1 MIRKPLQLVDSN
13 VQKNSIP
20 IFDDFKAAQ
29 TKPNTGHSAKKVPA
43 VKRSSLANRLLIV
56 VVIMQQK
63 ELKMARL
70 KSAFLKLANNAL
82 VQKPARAEAQT
93 ESAQR
98 LPTNTPKKRRFEDN
112 KESEADDLE
121 TGEGLV
127 SGTPPRS
134 RSNTMHSTPYST
146 KRDSSTPSSHR
157 SRPVFATPGRPPLLD
172 ATNRV
177 NNRSVLSD
185 QMAESPKQ
193 KQPLDE
199 SLSNR
204 LKQVEDSL
212 QKLQV
217 LGDLE
222 NVRAAA
228 ATLKS
233 PQRTRIY
240 NSLRSDSAELTAQ
253 NTHNNATKENIVH
266 EPAKQQQ
273 TSAAPAIPV
282 PTATPSTSTNEAS
295 SHTPQVP
302 APSHTPVA
310 SATVLGT
317 GSNLQQPQLAEHLVL
332 QATIQRATKAS
343 LKTLLKSR
351 DILPNASE
359 TRDQLA
365 AYQQDSAKIATSLS
379 PVHPNAAAEATTQA
393 KLLETSIVH
402 YHHATS
408 KLYPLSPL
416 GDQSIRGNTTA
427 PVPLSELS
435 MLKEKMTSWRSK
447 YAPKPNSP
455 PSSV

>member
-1 MIRKPLQLVDSN
+1 MIRKPLQSVDSN

-29 TKPNTGHSAKKVPA
+29 TKPTTVHSAKKVPA
-43 VKRSSLANRLLIV
+43 TKRSSLANRLLIV

-63 ELKMARL
+63 ELRMARL
-70 KSAFLKLANNAL
+70 KSAFLKLANNTLA
-82 VQKPARAEAQT
+82 QKPAKQAEEELAP
-93 ESAQR
+93 R

-112 KESEADDLE
+112 KDSEAE
-121 TGEGLV
+121 NAEAGEIPV
-127 SGTPPRS
+127 AGTPPRS

-146 KRDSSTPSSHR
+146 KRESSTPSSHR

-172 ATNRV
+172 TTNRV

-185 QMAESPKQ
+185 QPVESPK
-193 KQPLDE
+193 KKPVEE
-199 SLSNR
+199 SLSDR

-228 ATLKS
+228 ATMKS

-240 NSLRSDSAELTAQ
+240 NSLRSDSAEATAQ
-253 NTHNNATKENIVH
+253 NTRNNAAKDNV
-266 EPAKQQQ
+266 EPGSQQHAPA
-273 TSAAPAIPV
+273 AAPIP
-282 PTATPSTSTNEAS
+282 ASTTNPPLASANEAS
-295 SHTPQVP
+295 SHTTHMP
-302 APSHTPVA
+302 APTHIPA
-310 SATVLGT
+310 PPAIVLGT
-317 GSNLQQPQLAEHLVL
+317 GSNLLKPQLAEHLVL

-343 LKTLLKSR
+343 MKTLLKSR
-351 DILPNASE
+351 DTLPNASE

-365 AYQQDSAKIATSLS
+365 AYQQDSAKIVISLS
-379 PVHPNAAAEATTQA
+379 PVHPNGAAEASTQA
-393 KLLETSIVH
+393 KSLETSIVH

-416 GDQSIRGNTTA
+416 GDQSIRGNATA

-435 MLKEKMTSWRSK
+435 MLKDKMTSWRSK
-447 YAPKPNSP
+447 YAPKPAVP
-455 PSSV
+455 ASV

>member
-29 TKPNTGHSAKKVPA
+29 TKPNTVHSAKKVPA

-70 KSAFLKLANNAL
+70 KSAFLKLANNTLA
-82 VQKPARAEAQT
+82 QKPARAEAHT
-93 ESAQR
+93 ESAPH

-121 TGEGLV
+121 TGV

-185 QMAESPKQ
+185 QLAESPKR
-193 KQPLDE
+193 KQPVDE

-212 QKLQV
+212 QKLQI

-253 NTHNNATKENIVH
+253 NTHTNAAKENIAH
-266 EPAKQQQ
+266 EQARQPQA
-273 TSAAPAIPV
+273 SAAPAIPV

-295 SHTPQVP
+295 SHTTQVP
-302 APSHTPVA
+302 APSHTPAA

-317 GSNLQQPQLAEHLVL
+317 GSNLQRPQLAEHLVL

-379 PVHPNAAAEATTQA
+379 PVNPNAAAEATTQA

-455 PSSV
+455 PAV